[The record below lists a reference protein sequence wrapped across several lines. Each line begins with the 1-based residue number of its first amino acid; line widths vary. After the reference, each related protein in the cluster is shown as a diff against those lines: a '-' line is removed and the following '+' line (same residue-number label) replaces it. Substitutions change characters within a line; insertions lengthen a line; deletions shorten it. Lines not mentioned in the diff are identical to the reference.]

1 MRRYGST
8 RSNMRA
14 SHGKNLMA
22 ASASAFNTNFLG
34 AVTDYEAA
42 KSSTR
47 FSMPVKPEFKRV

>member
-1 MRRYGST
+1 
-8 RSNMRA
+8 MRA